1 MKKRVWSFALLLCMV
16 LTLLPGTALAADVV
30 ASGTCGESVTW
41 ALDSNGVLTVSGTGT
56 VEKPDGGVLWSDYYP
71 NLQKVVIE
79 KGITGIGDNA
89 FMTCP
94 MTSVEIPK
102 SVTSIGSHAFAACG
116 RLQRVVL
123 PDGITAIPNNAFFA
137 CFKLTSIVIPDS
149 VTSIGEKAFSNCSAL
164 VSIPVPDGVTS
175 IGAGAFSG
183 CDGLRSMTFPE
194 GVSEIGAFTFEHCEQ
209 LTDVT
214 IAKSVTAIGE
224 GAFYGCLDLADVYY
238 TGSESE
244 WAAVAV
250 GEGNEELSVAA
261 FHANSA
267 GPQITLYTM
276 FSDMPAE
283 TNWAYPGIAFCVA
296 DDLMNGVGEG
306 RFDPEGTLTRA
317 MVATILWRKENE
329 PEATKPCTFTDLTM
343 DWYKDA
349 VAWAAEAGVVTGRD
363 AATFD
368 PDGAIT
374 RQEMATM
381 LYRYAQHKDLIPSQT
396 GDLSGFPDSGMVA
409 DYAQAA
415 MAWANASGIIVG
427 NAVDG
432 VNYLDPLSSA
442 TRAQVATIFMRF
454 EG

>member
-30 ASGTCGESVTW
+30 AFGTCGESVTW
-41 ALDSNGVLTVSGTGT
+41 TLDSDGVLTVSGTGT
-56 VEKPDGGVLWSDYYP
+56 MEKPDGDVFWGYDYP
-71 NLQKVVIE
+71 DLQKVCIE
-79 KGITGIGDNA
+79 DGITGIGNNA
-89 FMTCP
+89 FKTCP
-94 MTSVEIPK
+94 MTTVEIPK
-102 SVTSIGSHAFAACG
+102 SVTSIGSHAFAACE

-123 PDGITAIPNNAFFA
+123 PDGIPAIPDNAFFA

-149 VTSIGEKAFSNCSAL
+149 VTSIGE
-164 VSIPVPDGVTS
+164 
-175 IGAGAFSG
+175 GAFSG

-194 GVSEIGAFTFEHCEQ
+194 GVSEIRAYTFWNCER

-238 TGSESE
+238 TGSEDE
-244 WAAVAV
+244 CAAVTV
-250 GEGNEELSVAA
+250 GEGNEEFLDATLHTNSV
-261 FHANSA
+261 
-267 GPQITLYTM
+267 GPKITLYTM

-283 TNWAYPGIAFCVA
+283 SNWAYPGIAFCVA
-296 DDLMNGVGEG
+296 GDLMNGVGDG
-306 RFDPEGTLTRA
+306 RFDPNGTLTRA
-317 MVATILWRKENE
+317 MVATILWRKENA

-374 RQEMATM
+374 RQDMATM
-381 LYRYAQHKDLIPSQT
+381 LYRYAQYKNPYMT
-396 GDLSGFPDSGMVA
+396 PGGDLSGFPDSGKVA
-409 DYAQAA
+409 GYAQAA

-432 VNYLDPLSSA
+432 VSYLDPLSNA

>member
-1 MKKRVWSFALLLCMV
+1 MRAEQQENEV
-16 LTLLPGTALAADVV
+16 
-30 ASGTCGESVTW
+30 
-41 ALDSNGVLTVSGTGT
+41 
-56 VEKPDGGVLWSDYYP
+56 
-71 NLQKVVIE
+71 
-79 KGITGIGDNA
+79 
-89 FMTCP
+89 
-94 MTSVEIPK
+94 
-102 SVTSIGSHAFAACG
+102 G
-116 RLQRVVL
+116 RIQ
-123 PDGITAIPNNAFFA
+123 N
-137 CFKLTSIVIPDS
+137 S
-149 VTSIGEKAFSNCSAL
+149 VTSIGEKAFSYCSAL

-175 IGAGAFSG
+175 IGEGAFSG

-194 GVSEIGAFTFEHCEQ
+194 GVSEIGAYTFWNCER

-238 TGSESE
+238 TGSEDE
-244 WAAVAV
+244 CAAVTV
-250 GEGNEELSVAA
+250 GEGNEEFLDATLHTNSV
-261 FHANSA
+261 
-267 GPQITLYTM
+267 GPKTTLYTM

-296 DDLMNGVGEG
+296 GDLMNGVGDG
-306 RFDPEGTLTRA
+306 RFDPNGTLTRA
-317 MVATILWRKENE
+317 MVVTILWRKENA

-374 RQEMATM
+374 RQDLATM
-381 LYRYAQHKDLIPSQT
+381 LYRYARYKNPYMT
-396 GDLSGFPDSGMVA
+396 PAGDLSGFPDSGKVA
-409 DYAQAA
+409 GYAQAA

-432 VNYLDPLSSA
+432 VSYLDPLSNA

>member
-41 ALDSNGVLTVSGTGT
+41 TLDSNDVLTVSGTGT
-56 VEKPDGGVLWSDYYP
+56 MEKPDGGVIWGYDYP
-71 NLQKVVIE
+71 DLQKVCIE
-79 KGITGIGDNA
+79 DGITGIGDNA
-89 FMTCP
+89 FKTCP
-94 MTSVEIPK
+94 MTTVEIPE
-102 SVTSIGSHAFAACG
+102 SVTSIGSHAFAGCS

-123 PDGITAIPNNAFFA
+123 PDGITAIADYAFFD
-137 CFKLTSIVIPDS
+137 CGRMTSIVIPDS
-149 VTSIGEKAFSNCSAL
+149 VTSIGE
-164 VSIPVPDGVTS
+164 
-175 IGAGAFSG
+175 GAFSG

-194 GVSEIGAFTFEHCEQ
+194 GVSEIRAYTFWNCER

-238 TGSESE
+238 TGSEDE
-244 WAAVAV
+244 CAAVTV
-250 GEGNEELSVAA
+250 GEGNEEFLDATL
-261 FHANSA
+261 HANSV

-283 TNWAYPGIAFCVA
+283 TNWAYHGIAFCVA
-296 DDLMNGVGEG
+296 GDLMNGVGDG
-306 RFDPEGTLTRA
+306 RFDPNGTLTRA
-317 MVATILWRKENE
+317 MVATILWRKENA

-374 RQEMATM
+374 RQDLATM
-381 LYRYAQHKDLIPSQT
+381 LYRYARYKNPYMT
-396 GDLSGFPDSGMVA
+396 PAGDLSGFPDSGKVA
-409 DYAQAA
+409 GYAQAA

-432 VNYLDPLSSA
+432 VSYLDPLSNA

>member
-1 MKKRVWSFALLLCMV
+1 MKKRVWSVALLLCMV

-30 ASGTCGESVTW
+30 ASGTCGETVTW
-41 ALDSNGVLTVSGTGT
+41 SLDSNGVLTVSGTGT
-56 VEKPDGGVLWSDYYP
+56 VEKPDGGVIWGYDYP
-71 NLQKVVIE
+71 DLQKVCIE
-79 KGITGIGDNA
+79 DGITGIGNNS
-89 FMTCP
+89 FKTCP
-94 MTSVEIPK
+94 MTTVEIPK
-102 SVTSIGSHAFAACG
+102 SVTSIGSHAFAGCS

-123 PDGITAIPNNAFFA
+123 PDGIPAIPDNAFFA

-149 VTSIGEKAFSNCSAL
+149 VTSIGNSAFSNCISL

-175 IGAGAFSG
+175 IGEGAFSG

-194 GVSEIGAFTFEHCEQ
+194 GVSEIGAFTFEYCER

-238 TGSESE
+238 TGSEDE
-244 WAAVAV
+244 CAAVTV
-250 GEGNEELSVAA
+250 GEGNEEFLDATLHTNSV
-261 FHANSA
+261 
-267 GPQITLYTM
+267 GPKITLYTM

-283 TNWAYPGIAFCVA
+283 TNWAYHGIAFCVA
-296 DDLMNGVGEG
+296 GDLMNGVGDG
-306 RFDPEGTLTRA
+306 RFDPNGTLTRA
-317 MVATILWRKENE
+317 MVATILWRKENA

-374 RQEMATM
+374 RQDLATM
-381 LYRYAQHKDLIPSQT
+381 LYRYARYKNPYMT
-396 GDLSGFPDSGMVA
+396 PAGDLSGFPDSGKVA
-409 DYAQAA
+409 GYAQAA

-432 VNYLDPLSSA
+432 VSYLDPLSNA

>member
-41 ALDSNGVLTVSGTGT
+41 TLDSNGVLTVSGTGT
-56 VEKPDGGVLWSDYYP
+56 MEKPDGDVFWGCDYP
-71 NLQKVVIE
+71 DLQKVCIE
-79 KGITGIGDNA
+79 DGITGIGNNA
-89 FMTCP
+89 FKTCP
-94 MTSVEIPK
+94 MTTVEIPK
-102 SVTSIGSHAFAACG
+102 SVTSIGSHAFAGCS

-123 PDGITAIPNNAFFA
+123 PDGIPAIADYAFFD
-137 CFKLTSIVIPDS
+137 CGRMTSIVIPDS
-149 VTSIGEKAFSNCSAL
+149 VTSIGE
-164 VSIPVPDGVTS
+164 
-175 IGAGAFSG
+175 GAFSG

-194 GVSEIGAFTFEHCEQ
+194 GVSEIRAFTFEYCER

-238 TGSESE
+238 TGSEDE
-244 WAAVAV
+244 CAAVTV
-250 GEGNEELSVAA
+250 GEGNEEFLDATLHTNSV
-261 FHANSA
+261 
-267 GPQITLYTM
+267 GPKITLYTM

-296 DDLMNGVGEG
+296 GDLMNGVGDG
-306 RFDPEGTLTRA
+306 RFDPNGTLTRA
-317 MVATILWRKENE
+317 MVATILWRKENA

-349 VAWAAEAGVVTGRD
+349 VAWAVEAGVVTGRD

-374 RQEMATM
+374 RQDMATM
-381 LYRYAQHKDLIPSQT
+381 LYRYARYKNPYMT
-396 GDLSGFPDSGMVA
+396 PAGDLSGFPDSGKVA
-409 DYAQAA
+409 GYAQAA

-432 VNYLDPLSSA
+432 VSYLDPLSNA